1 MTSAA
6 ETAQATTAI
15 LESGAIMLGAAL
27 VFVTLFRRLK
37 LGATLGYIV
46 AGALIGP
53 HLLGLIEDPEQVS
66 SVTEIGIALLLFI
79 VGLELQPSRLWRLRR
94 DIFGLGLLQVVLCG
108 LAISGLLY
116 AALGISAQAAL
127 AIGLPLGLSS
137 TAQVLPMLRADNELN
152 TPQGERAFSI
162 LLFQDLAIVP
172 MITIIAAMSRTP
184 PDPSEPVGAM
194 LALYTLLAVICLVI
208 VGHFLLNPLFRLVG
222 RLGERELFVVAGLFT
237 VVGASAVMHYLH
249 LSVPLG
255 AFVAGV
261 MLAESPYRHELES
274 DVEPFRS
281 ILLGL
286 FFLSVGMLL
295 DLGIIAERP
304 LFVVGIAIAVIITKA
319 VLISLIS
326 RGFRGSWPQSIRLG
340 LLLSQAGEFGFV
352 LFAQGTAARLIAPE
366 AASLFGAVVTLSMA
380 TTPFLMR
387 FIDFLERREV
397 RRDDLDG
404 PELSPETSAIVVGY
418 GRFGQTVAQMMM
430 AKRIGVT
437 LIDKKPGQIELASE
451 FGTKVYYGDGVR
463 LDLLRAAGA
472 ETARVIAFCNDNKDG
487 ELTADALRPV
497 LEAFPQAAVMVR
509 AYDRLHLIELDKLD
523 LAFAERELFESAVTM
538 GRAALKANGI
548 PASEIDRVDREYRS
562 RDCERLERQATSGDI
577 KAGWE
582 RAFTPERGLP
592 DDDGAPQPSRR
603 AVADSGRAPE

>member
-1 MTSAA
+1 VTTPA

-53 HLLGLIEDPEQVS
+53 QVLGLIEDPEQLG

-79 VGLELQPSRLWRLRR
+79 VGLELQPSRLWRLRK
-94 DIFGLGLLQVVLCG
+94 DIFGLGLAQVVLCG
-108 LAISGLLY
+108 LALSGLLY
-116 AALGISAQAAL
+116 AALGISIEAAL

-137 TAQVLPMLRADNELN
+137 TAQVLPMLRSDNELN

-172 MITIIAAMSRTP
+172 MITIIAAMARVA
-184 PDPSEPVGAM
+184 PDPGAPVGGR
-194 LALYTLLAVICLVI
+194 LALYTLLAVIGLVI
-208 VGHFLLNPLFRLVG
+208 VGRLLLNPLFRLVG

-237 VVGASAVMHYLH
+237 VIASAAVMHALH

-295 DLGIIAERP
+295 DLTVVAARP
-304 LFVVGIAIAVIITKA
+304 LFVVALAAGVIVTKTMLITG
-319 VLISLIS
+319 LS
-326 RGFRGSWPQSIRLG
+326 RTFGSSWTRSFRLG

-352 LFAQGTAARLIAPE
+352 LFAQATAAILITPE
-366 AASLFGAVVTLSMA
+366 AAALFGAVVTLSMA
-380 TTPFLMR
+380 ATPFLMR
-387 FIDFLERREV
+387 LTDWLERREV
-397 RRDDLDG
+397 RGATGMDG
-404 PELSPETSAIVVGY
+404 PEKSPETSAIVVGY
-418 GRFGQTVAQMMM
+418 GRFGQTVAQMLQ
-430 AKRIGVT
+430 AKGIGVT
-437 LIDKKPGQIELASE
+437 IIDKKPAQIELSEE
-451 FGTKVYYGDGVR
+451 FGTKVYYGDGLR
-463 LDLLRAAGA
+463 LDLLRVAGA
-472 ETARVIAFCNDNKDG
+472 ERAKVIAFCNDNEGG
-487 ELTADALRPV
+487 ELSRSALQAV
-497 LEAFPQAAVMVR
+497 LEAFPQASVMVR
-509 AYDRLHLIELDKLD
+509 AFDRRHLIELRGLD
-523 LAFAERELFESAVTM
+523 LVLAERELFESAVVM
-538 GRAALKANGI
+538 GKAALRASGI
-548 PASEIDRVDREYRS
+548 APHEVGRVEHEYRM
-562 RDCERLERQATSGDI
+562 RDCERLERQRQTGDI
-577 KAGWE
+577 RAGWE
-582 RAFTPERGLP
+582 TSFGENRPLP
-592 DDDGAPQPSRR
+592 DEEATP
-603 AVADSGRAPE
+603 A

>member
-1 MTSAA
+1 MTTPA

-53 HLLGLIEDPEQVS
+53 QVLGLIEDPEQLG

-79 VGLELQPSRLWRLRR
+79 VGLELQPSRLWRLRK
-94 DIFGLGLLQVVLCG
+94 DIFGLGLAQVVLCG
-108 LAISGLLY
+108 LALSGLLY
-116 AALGISAQAAL
+116 AALGISIEAAL

-137 TAQVLPMLRADNELN
+137 TAQVLPMLRSDNELN

-172 MITIIAAMSRTP
+172 MITIIAAMARVA
-184 PDPSEPVGAM
+184 PDPGAPVGGR
-194 LALYTLLAVICLVI
+194 LALYTLLAVIGLVI
-208 VGHFLLNPLFRLVG
+208 VGRLLLNPLFRLVG

-237 VVGASAVMHYLH
+237 VIASAAVMHALH

-295 DLGIIAERP
+295 DLTVVAARP
-304 LFVVGIAIAVIITKA
+304 LFVVALAAGVIVTKTMLITG
-319 VLISLIS
+319 LS
-326 RGFRGSWPQSIRLG
+326 RTFGSSWTRSFRLG

-352 LFAQGTAARLIAPE
+352 LFAQATAAILITPE
-366 AASLFGAVVTLSMA
+366 AAALFGAVVTLSMA
-380 TTPFLMR
+380 ATPFLMR
-387 FIDFLERREV
+387 LTDWLELREV
-397 RRDDLDG
+397 RGAAGMDG
-404 PELSPETSAIVVGY
+404 PEKSPETSAIVVGY
-418 GRFGQTVAQMMM
+418 GRFGQTVAQMLQ
-430 AKRIGVT
+430 AKGIGVT
-437 LIDKKPGQIELASE
+437 IIDKKPAQIELSEE
-451 FGTKVYYGDGVR
+451 FGTKVYYGDGLR
-463 LDLLRAAGA
+463 LDLLRVAGA
-472 ETARVIAFCNDNKDG
+472 ERAKVIAFCNDNEGG
-487 ELTADALRPV
+487 ELSRSALQAV
-497 LEAFPQAAVMVR
+497 LEAFPQASVMVR
-509 AYDRLHLIELDKLD
+509 AFDRRHLIELRGLD
-523 LAFAERELFESAVTM
+523 LVLAERELFESAVVM
-538 GRAALKANGI
+538 GKAALRASGI
-548 PASEIDRVDREYRS
+548 APHEVGRVEHEYRM
-562 RDCERLERQATSGDI
+562 RDCERLERQRQTGDI
-577 KAGWE
+577 RAGWE
-582 RAFTPERGLP
+582 TSFGENRPLP
-592 DDDGAPQPSRR
+592 DEEATP
-603 AVADSGRAPE
+603 A